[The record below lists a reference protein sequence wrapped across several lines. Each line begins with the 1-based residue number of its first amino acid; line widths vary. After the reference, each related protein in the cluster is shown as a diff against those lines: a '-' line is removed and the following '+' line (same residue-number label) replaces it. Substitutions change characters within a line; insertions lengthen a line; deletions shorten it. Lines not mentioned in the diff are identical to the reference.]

1 MQTNVITERRILNP
15 IHLDVKNDPHPMIQN
30 SMLPAGMFLA
40 AMIGPRASGKT
51 HLTCA
56 LIRRI
61 EESGYRDP
69 AHEFRKTPIRTIL
82 LSPTADSNPVFKSL
96 KTLDP
101 SDIVHNFTFKAWD
114 QVWGDIK
121 YQKEAA
127 EQYLIEKD
135 IYDRKQAGETIST
148 REEAKIHYLH
158 GACPVPQGRYH
169 IPPVTIVIADDL
181 ANSVAFKLGSSNTF
195 TNSAIRNRHFRCCMI
210 LCVQHA
216 KSIPRILRHNVS
228 LLAIGKFAD
237 SEYGITDLYEFVSS
251 FLTEEQFTAL
261 YEKATSEPRGFL
273 CVDCDSKRVTRNF
286 ENELIYTRHH
296 TEGPHG
302 SV

>member
-40 AMIGPRASGKT
+40 SMIGPRASGKT

-56 LIRRI
+56 LVRRI

-96 KTLDP
+96 KTLD
-101 SDIVHNFTFKAWD
+101 

-121 YQKEAA
+121 FQKEAA